1 MARMKKWIL
10 WIDWGSKYVG
20 VAYMWEGEKIVFPV
34 GYLMNDQVIFFHL
47 GELIQKYSIKTIVLG
62 RPSKQRDVQE
72 KIEKFM
78 TNLSFIIGQEDITIE
93 KMEEDYSSVE
103 AGDIISNTH
112 KDIEAF
118 KKNPLEDTISAM
130 IILERWNTVGGIKP
144 VA

>member
-1 MARMKKWIL
+1 
-10 WIDWGSKYVG
+10 
-20 VAYMWEGEKIVFPV
+20 MWEGETIVFPV
-34 GYLMNDQVIFFHL
+34 GYLMNDQVIFFHI
-47 GELIQKYSIKTIVLG
+47 GELIQKYHIKTIVLG
-62 RPSKQRDVQE
+62 RPSKQKDIQE
-72 KIEKFM
+72 KIEQFM

-103 AGDIISNTH
+103 AGEIISATH

-130 IILERWNTVGGIKP
+130 IILDRWKTLGGIKP

>member
-1 MARMKKWIL
+1 MARTKKWIL

-20 VAYMWEGEKIVFPV
+20 VAYMWEGNSVVFPV
-34 GYLMNDQVIFFHL
+34 WYLMNDQVIFFHIW
-47 GELIQKYSIKTIVLG
+47 ELIQKYHIKTIVLG
-62 RPSKQRDVQE
+62 RPSKQKDIQE

-78 TNLSFIIGQEDITIE
+78 TSLSFIIGQEEIE
-93 KMEEDYSSVE
+93 IVKMEEDYSSVE

-130 IILERWNTVGGIKP
+130 IILERWNTVGGLKP
-144 VA
+144 VS

>member
-1 MARMKKWIL
+1 
-10 WIDWGSKYVG
+10 
-20 VAYMWEGEKIVFPV
+20 MWEGEKIIFPV

-47 GELIQKYSIKTIVLG
+47 GELIQKYHIKTIVLG
-62 RPSKQRDVQE
+62 RPSKQKDIQE

-130 IILERWNTVGGIKP
+130 IILDRWNTVGGIKP

>member
-1 MARMKKWIL
+1 
-10 WIDWGSKYVG
+10 
-20 VAYMWEGEKIVFPV
+20 MWEGEKIVFPV
-34 GYLMNDQVIFFHL
+34 GYLMNDQVIFFHI
-47 GELIQKYSIKTIVLG
+47 GELIQKYSIKTIVIG
-62 RPSKQRDVQE
+62 RPSKQEDIQA

-78 TNLSFIIGQEDITIE
+78 ENLSFIIGQEDITIE

-130 IILERWNTVGGIKP
+130 VILERWNTVGGIKP
-144 VA
+144 VS

>member
-20 VAYMWEGEKIVFPV
+20 VAYMWEGATIVFPV
-34 GYLMNDQVIFFHL
+34 GYLMNDQVIFFHI
-47 GELIQKYSIKTIVLG
+47 GELIQKYHIKTIVLG
-62 RPSKQRDVQE
+62 RPSKQKDVQE
-72 KIEKFM
+72 RIEQFM

-130 IILERWNTVGGIKP
+130 IILDRWKTVGGIKP
-144 VA
+144 VS

>member
-130 IILERWNTVGGIKP
+130 IILDRWNTVGGIKP
-144 VA
+144 IS

>member
-1 MARMKKWIL
+1 
-10 WIDWGSKYVG
+10 
-20 VAYMWEGEKIVFPV
+20 MWEGEKIVFPV

-130 IILERWNTVGGIKP
+130 IILDRWNTVGGIKP
-144 VA
+144 VS

>member
-1 MARMKKWIL
+1 
-10 WIDWGSKYVG
+10 
-20 VAYMWEGEKIVFPV
+20 MWEGEKIVFPV

-130 IILERWNTVGGIKP
+130 IILDRWNTVGGIKP
-144 VA
+144 IS

>member
-130 IILERWNTVGGIKP
+130 IILERWNTVGWLKP
-144 VA
+144 VS

>member
-1 MARMKKWIL
+1 
-10 WIDWGSKYVG
+10 
-20 VAYMWEGEKIVFPV
+20 MWEGEKIVFPV

-62 RPSKQRDVQE
+62 RPSKQRDIQE

-130 IILERWNTVGGIKP
+130 IILDRWNTVGGIKP
-144 VA
+144 IS

>member
-1 MARMKKWIL
+1 MARTKKGIL
-10 WIDWGSKYVG
+10 GIDWGSKYVG

-34 GYLMNDQVIFFHL
+34 GYLMNDQVIFFHI
-47 GELIQKYSIKTIVLG
+47 GELIQKYSIKTIVIG
-62 RPSKQRDVQE
+62 RPSKQEDIQA

-78 TNLSFIIGQEDITIE
+78 ENLSFIIGQEDITIE

-130 IILERWNTVGGIKP
+130 VILERWNTVGGIKP
-144 VA
+144 VS

>member
-1 MARMKKWIL
+1 
-10 WIDWGSKYVG
+10 
-20 VAYMWEGEKIVFPV
+20 MWEGEKIVFPV
-34 GYLMNDQVIFFHL
+34 GYLMNDQVIFFHI
-47 GELIQKYSIKTIVLG
+47 GELIQKYHIKTIVLG
-62 RPSKQRDVQE
+62 RPSKQKDIQE
-72 KIEKFM
+72 KIEQFM

-103 AGDIISNTH
+103 AGEIISATH

-130 IILERWNTVGGIKP
+130 IILDRWKTLGGIKP